1 MFVCNISEK
10 RVNSNSDQLQRRK
23 TRTQQHK
30 DILMHMT
37 TEDRTLQHKDILM
50 HMTTEDRTQQHK
62 DILMHMTTEDRT
74 ECETRM
80 TASVLKHDPDI

>member
-1 MFVCNISEK
+1 MCTHAGRLVHVRMCYCSRPCNISEK

-37 TEDRTLQHKDILM
+37 TEDRT
-50 HMTTEDRTQQHK
+50 ES
-62 DILMHMTTEDRT
+62 
-74 ECETRM
+74 ETRM
-80 TASVLKHDPDI
+80 IASVLKHDPDI